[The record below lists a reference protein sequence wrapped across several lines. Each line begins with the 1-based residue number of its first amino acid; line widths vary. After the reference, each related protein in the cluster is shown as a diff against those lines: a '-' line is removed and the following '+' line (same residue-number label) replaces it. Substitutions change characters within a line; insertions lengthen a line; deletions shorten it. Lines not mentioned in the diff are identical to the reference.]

1 MEILIR
7 LVVAGSPVLV
17 IAGLLWVSRRI
28 SERRES
34 RIARQIELTDAI
46 HRAFGAAAAPT
57 VTRSW
62 RGVWTVTMAVDFER
76 AGLVGSLARITDD
89 FFRRR
94 EFPAPSRLRVV
105 LTRRERRWMAAG
117 TGAPGPIGLR
127 SVPAHPL
134 VERAS

>member
-1 MEILIR
+1 MEILIG

-89 FFRRR
+89 FFRRG
-94 EFPAPSRLRVV
+94 EFPAGSRLRVV
-105 LTRRERRWMAAG
+105 LTRRERRWMSAG
-117 TGAPGPIGLR
+117 TGAPAPIGLR
-127 SVPAHPL
+127 SVPGRPL